1 MQRKRARKAELFLI
15 AEFLL
20 QYLIQMIINMGMDLT
35 LEFGWTG
42 WSWYNGTE
50 MAMNATDAIL
60 NVTSIIN

>member
-1 MQRKRARKAELFLI
+1 MT
-15 AEFLL
+15 EFFL

-60 NVTSIIN
+60 NVTNIIN

>member
-1 MQRKRARKAELFLI
+1 MKYQGGKLISENNFFLF
-15 AEFLL
+15 

>member
-1 MQRKRARKAELFLI
+1 MKYQGGKLISENNFFLF
-15 AEFLL
+15 

-60 NVTSIIN
+60 NVTSTIN

>member
-1 MQRKRARKAELFLI
+1 MKRKIKEVKLYLI
-15 AEFLL
+15 TKFFL

-60 NVTSIIN
+60 NVTNIIN